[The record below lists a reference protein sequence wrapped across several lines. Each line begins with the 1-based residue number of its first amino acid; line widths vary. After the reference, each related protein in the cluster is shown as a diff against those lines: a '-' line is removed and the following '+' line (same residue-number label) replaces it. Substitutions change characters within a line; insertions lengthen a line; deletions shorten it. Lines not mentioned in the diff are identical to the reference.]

1 MKRNIKLLKIKEIG
15 NSITLSYSLF
25 LIYTYIYVYIYIFLC
40 GPIPIHFCA
49 HVFRSTF
56 LFFTLMPNKFKI

>member
-25 LIYTYIYVYIYIFLC
+25 LIYTCIYVYIYFFSC
-40 GPIPIHFCA
+40 GPNPIHFCA
-49 HVFRSTF
+49 HVFWSTF